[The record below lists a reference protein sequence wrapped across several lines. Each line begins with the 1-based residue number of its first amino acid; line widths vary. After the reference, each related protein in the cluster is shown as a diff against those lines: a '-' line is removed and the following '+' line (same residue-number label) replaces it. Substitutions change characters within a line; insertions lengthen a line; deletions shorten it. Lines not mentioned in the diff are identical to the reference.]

1 MRRRLRRKRAL
12 RKVRVEPRTA
22 EDFMR
27 ATRIYSEQPLAAG
40 TQLALAAGPAHHIA
54 KVLRMQPGQALI
66 LFNGDGHEYAASIT
80 AIDKREVIVSLG
92 EAIPTERESPLAV
105 HLGIAISKGERMDWV
120 VQKAVELGVAE
131 ITPLVSERVEVR
143 LQGERAEKKRQH
155 WAGVATAA
163 CEQCGRNRLP
173 EINAIGSL
181 RDWLKNVQ
189 AERKFVLHHR
199 SAQPLVA
206 AQPPRSVALLIGP
219 EGGLSATEIS
229 AAEQAGFA
237 SLQLGPRV
245 LRTETAP
252 LVALSLLQFVWGDL
266 GPAAEQI

>member
-1 MRRRLRRKRAL
+1 
-12 RKVRVEPRTA
+12 
-22 EDFMR
+22 MR
-27 ATRIYSEQPLAAG
+27 ATRIYIEQSLAAG

-54 KVLRMQPGQALI
+54 KVLRMQPGQTLI
-66 LFNGDGHEYAASIT
+66 LFNGDGRDYAASIA
-80 AIDKREVIVSLG
+80 AIDKREVLVSVG
-92 EAIPTERESPLAV
+92 EAVPTERESPLAV

-143 LQGERAEKKRQH
+143 LQGERADKKLQH
-155 WAGVATAA
+155 WQGVAIAA
-163 CEQCGRNRLP
+163 CEQCGRNRP
-173 EINAIGSL
+173 PKIHVIGSL
-181 RDWLKNVQ
+181 HDWMRNVQ

-199 SAQPLVA
+199 SAQPLA
-206 AQPPRSVALLIGP
+206 AERPPRSAALLIGP
-219 EGGLSATEIS
+219 EGGLSASEIS

-266 GPAAEQI
+266 GPAATGQI